1 MRVSGSLLVLPKI
14 LQISCKLFCC
24 AAINFRLEGNWF
36 KFFQNFVIFL
46 FDDVFPFHFFLPNYQ
61 STYVK
66 MALLFFIDG
75 YGFSQPHNYVFSVAP
90 ENFSRNRGLGDKHY
104 EEMCGAFAK
113 QLSEASFLLCDEY
126 DFSNNSILLK
136 NLREDQHCLL
146 FTSLNRPKSEQPK
159 NFKTLP
165 LSASLRSTANIT
177 DFANLW
183 WNVAH
188 LEHHYFECK
197 KANNL
202 EGENVDIKVFHSNKK
217 HPTIENFGFTDLC
230 VDVICEYLE
239 KSRGMRTLP
248 IVPLLA
254 DESYES
260 VLSKLKDKNCNVCV
274 SNSNELETYVKTD
287 QFATKAVP
295 SDLPCVRFFK
305 PGEIEGSEF
314 GVVIIL
320 IGIKHVSE
328 IHARIKHRFFSAI
341 TRATS
346 KLVIVL
352 NERQLSGCKEYVNKN
367 EKSCPCVQ
375 EGAEKQ
381 FNRHMVSI
389 LSNSPKK
396 PSTLFVGRKPE
407 SPFKK
412 VESSNLSFEIP
423 KIDGLTVY
431 REERNKGA
439 VLYIDDLFK
448 KKDLEI
454 LHNFGVRS
462 ILLMPSILEC
472 RFTYDFYNKSG
483 LCIEEFCKKCQNL
496 DLFMGMSHTRR
507 DSDLFSVVNF
517 CMDQA
522 GMEISSEKL
531 GIKARYN
538 YDRFEANNPYFCWE
552 KWVEKGDEIF
562 GLEYTNRAFEIYNT
576 SLTLLEKLYTSEIT
590 KTFLNSGK
598 SERIELAKLN
608 FSVAGKYLDLAIV
621 ETKKETY
628 FSWPAAGSKY
638 YGYYVSKLL
647 QHFVHSI
654 RWNAAYEEI
663 YNSFPCIF
671 TTIINQCQ
679 KQILELK
686 NSAPQKKSQ
695 KEDISRKFKLGMR
708 SDQIQ
713 RMFDWP
719 VLFAMSADS
728 PDYKKMKDEFEK
740 SVERYKTLIST
751 GKKNE
756 KEKEKLSHCRD
767 LAILAAKLSR
777 ESLKITSGQIL
788 ESSGGEVNFWSVKQ
802 AVNEIGQFMDNP
814 VRQAFEAW
822 FWDPLVIDGYEAL
835 SAAVKKLQV
844 IVNQLHARIDK
855 IDKDLYLIECIRVE
869 KEERGNN

>member
-1 MRVSGSLLVLPKI
+1 MVDAEWLKLSLK
-14 LQISCKLFCC
+14 FCQ
-24 AAINFRLEGNWF
+24 FYFSRH
-36 KFFQNFVIFL
+36 
-46 FDDVFPFHFFLPNYQ
+46 FPIHFFLQKYQ
-61 STYVK
+61 SACMK
-66 MALLFFIDG
+66 LGSWFFFDRNS
-75 YGFSQPHNYVFSVAP
+75 FSQPHNYVFSVAP

-104 EEMCGAFAK
+104 GEMCGAFAK

-146 FTSLNRPKSEQPK
+146 FTSLNRPKSEQPE
-159 NFKTLP
+159 NFATLP
-165 LSASLRSTANIT
+165 LSVSLRSTANIT

-183 WNVAH
+183 WNIAH
-188 LEHHYFECK
+188 LERYYFKCK

-202 EGENVDIKVFHSNKK
+202 EGENVHIKVFNSNKNP
-217 HPTIENFGFTDLC
+217 PTIKNFGFTDSC
-230 VDVICEYLE
+230 VDIICEYFE
-239 KSRGMRTLP
+239 KSKGMNTLP
-248 IVPLLA
+248 IVPLL
-254 DESYES
+254 DEESYES
-260 VLSKLKDKNCNVCV
+260 VLSKLKDKNYNVCV
-274 SNSNELETYVKTD
+274 SNSNELGTD
-287 QFATKAVP
+287 VQTDELFSRVGP

-320 IGIKHVSE
+320 IGIKHVAE
-328 IHARIKHRFFSAI
+328 IPARVKHRFFSAI

-352 NERQLSGCKEYVNKN
+352 NETQLSGCKEYVNKN

-407 SPFKK
+407 APFKK
-412 VESSNLSFEIP
+412 VESSNSSFEIP
-423 KIDGLTVY
+423 NIDGLTVY
-431 REERNKGA
+431 REERNEGA

-608 FSVAGKYLDLAIV
+608 FSVGGKYLDLAIV

-647 QHFVHSI
+647 QHFVQSI

-686 NSAPQKKSQ
+686 NSAPQKDSQ
-695 KEDISRKFKLGMR
+695 KDDISRKFKLGMR
-708 SDQIQ
+708 GDQIQ

-719 VLFAMSADS
+719 VLFAMSAVS
-728 PDYKKMKDEFEK
+728 PEYKKMKDEFEQ
-740 SVERYKTLIST
+740 SVERYKILIST

-756 KEKEKLSHCRD
+756 KEKEKLTQCRY
-767 LAILAAKLSR
+767 LAILAANLSR
-777 ESLKITSGQIL
+777 ESLKLTSGQL
-788 ESSGGEVNFWSVKQ
+788 PESSEDEVSFWSVKQ
-802 AVNEIGQFMDNP
+802 VVNEIGQIMDHP

-844 IVNQLHARIDK
+844 IVNQLHARINK
-855 IDKDLYLIECIRVE
+855 IDKDLYLSECLRVE
-869 KEERGNN
+869 KEERGNK